1 MVQNLLGYLKM
12 INKLMTL
19 HTRLISKNT
28 LVLKNRLVSKKIV
41 VAKNSVTSKGEI
53 TSRRFINGPQISHLK
68 SCIGLSIAMVLVGCS
83 DDVGKVSLGLFT
95 TKDVVINA
103 KQDPIVTGVTC
114 HISHVEADLDF
125 SDPSDMSIACRQ
137 TGEISAQALAKID
150 RSKNGEVVFKESKS
164 ILFKSLKVR
173 RIYDAE
179 NKSLIYLSYSTKESS
194 GSHHHSL
201 STVPLYNTK
210 AWQWA
215 LAQDVKN

>member
-12 INKLMTL
+12 IKKVMTWN
-19 HTRLISKNT
+19 TKLIS
-28 LVLKNRLVSKKIV
+28 KNRLVSKKIFI
-41 VAKNSVTSKGEI
+41 AKNSVTSKGSI
-53 TSRRFINGPQISHLK
+53 TSRPFIHGSHLSLFK
-68 SCIGLSIAMVLVGCS
+68 ALLGLSIAMGLVGCS